1 MGCASSK
8 RVEVATS
15 DVYRPAPAS
24 FAVFD
29 INSIQEPWV
38 KVDTKNDE
46 DDDDDDDDEDEDDYV
61 SKDHKTS
68 TVPDRILEKLDSSAD
83 SPPQSWDQVSK
94 VLEDLKPT
102 LHQKSL
108 SVTPPPPA
116 TASPQPEKRVPRR
129 SFSFHTIEELEKKAS
144 AAAAAKPNSKKS
156 SELKRFGSNRMYE
169 LRKTEIKKKEETSK
183 PSVEDKNHT
192 PVRENM
198 FIKLDRMEMEKEGR
212 QAKFDKMRRNPL
224 YDYPD
229 LCPPGGADTVVLYT
243 TTLRGVRRTFHD
255 CARARTI
262 LELQR
267 VVFDERDISLHAEF
281 LKELKDLLGGKCEE
295 GGVVNVPKLFVK
307 GRFIGGVDELVEL
320 NETGRLNRLLNSA
333 RVERGVGRQGCEGCG
348 GVRFVPCFECGGS
361 CKVVV
366 TGRKER
372 CGECNENGLVHC
384 PACN

>member
-8 RVEVATS
+8 RVEVASS

-38 KVDTKNDE
+38 KVDH
-46 DDDDDDDDEDEDDYV
+46 EDEKHSDSDSDSDVQDD
-61 SKDHKTS
+61 KDNKTS
-68 TVPDRILEKLDSSAD
+68 TVPDPILQKLSSLEVIDSSAD

-94 VLEDLKPT
+94 VLEDLKPA

-108 SVTPPPPA
+108 PAAPPVQDNVPA
-116 TASPQPEKRVPRR
+116 QKRVPRR
-129 SFSFHTIEELEKKAS
+129 SFSFHTIEELEKKA
-144 AAAAAKPNSKKS
+144 AADAAPKPISKTS
-156 SELKRFGSNRMYE
+156 SELKRFESKRMYE
-169 LRKTEIKKKEETSK
+169 LRKTELKKKEDSTG
-183 PSVEDKNHT
+183 PVDGKNYT

-212 QAKFDKMRRNPL
+212 RAMFDKMRRNPL

-229 LCPPGGADTVVLYT
+229 LCPPGGADRVVLYT
-243 TTLRGVRRTFHD
+243 TSLRGVRRTFED
-255 CARARTI
+255 CTQARTI

-267 VVFDERDISLHAEF
+267 VVFDERDVSLHAEF
-281 LKELKDLLGGKCEE
+281 LKELKDMLGGKCEE

-307 GRFIGGVDELVEL
+307 GRYVGGVDELVEL

-333 RVERGVGRQGCEGCG
+333 SVERGVGRQGCEGCG
-348 GVRFVPCFECGGS
+348 GARFVPCFDCGGS

-366 TGRKER
+366 AGERER
-372 CGECNENGLVHC
+372 CPECNENGLIQC